1 MCLPIFLVC
10 QSQITCL
17 FQLFCQRIE
26 KLKYNVQELQRDL
39 TLRRCLIKT
48 SAVSDL
54 QEEITD
60 LGKDLDNLFLQTE
73 NKQPSL
79 EKVSSL

>member
-1 MCLPIFLVC
+1 MFSL
-10 QSQITCL
+10 SQITHAQYLLC

-26 KLKYNVQELQRDL
+26 KLKFNVQELQRDL

-48 SAVSDL
+48 SAVTDL
-54 QEEITD
+54 QEEIID
-60 LGKDLDNLFLQTE
+60 LKKDLDNLFLLTE

-79 EKVSSL
+79 EKVCSL